1 MPLILAIETSSRRC
15 SVALGDGRFLAERIA
30 DRPRE
35 HHALVLPMVGELLH
49 ECGVTGQAIELIAF
63 GRGPGSF
70 TGARIATAFAQ
81 GLGFA
86 LQRPLVPVSSLEAL
100 ALTAHRSPQAPA
112 EAREILVAVDAH
124 MGELFLARYRRD
136 AAGLV
141 AVSTDLL
148 TRVEGFCLPEDLD
161 PAHVLLA
168 GDAWAVYPDIRPRL
182 GCLLEDAWPRA
193 RAVLEL
199 ALAIGPA
206 HWVAAREAEPVYV
219 RGASVWK
226 TRREQAAESGG
237 AR

>member
-15 SVALGDGRFLAERIA
+15 SVALGDGHFLVERLA

-35 HHALVLPMVGELLH
+35 HHALVLPMLAELLH
-49 ECGVTGQAIELIAF
+49 ECGVGSHAIELIAF

-100 ALTAHRSPQAPA
+100 ALAAHRAPEAPA
-112 EAREILVAVDAH
+112 VAREIVVAVDAH
-124 MGELFLARYRRD
+124 MGELFLARYRRE
-136 AAGLV
+136 ATGLV

-148 TRVEGFCLPEDLD
+148 ARVEGFCLPQDLD
-161 PAHVLLA
+161 PAQALLA
-168 GDAWAVYPDIRPRL
+168 GDAWTVYPDIRPRTA
-182 GCLLEDAWPRA
+182 CVLEDAWPRA

-206 HWVAAREAEPVYV
+206 RQVAAREAEPVYV

-226 TRREQAAESGG
+226 TRREQSAVSGG
-237 AR
+237 ER